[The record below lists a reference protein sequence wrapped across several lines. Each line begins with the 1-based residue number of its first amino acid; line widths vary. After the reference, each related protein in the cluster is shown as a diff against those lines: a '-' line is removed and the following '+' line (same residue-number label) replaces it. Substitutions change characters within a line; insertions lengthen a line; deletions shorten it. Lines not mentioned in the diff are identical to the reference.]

1 MSKKKNQA
9 LKKYLNDILGVNTD
23 FKKKLPT
30 IQSRKRK
37 NVCTILKN
45 LQYVNHRSIGMK
57 HDYRVD
63 MMDYDDP
70 FYSIIDSLLKLNFN
84 QEQQNII
91 NWWLYEK
98 FLPTGDSLNLLDKKT
113 EEEIP
118 TDTPEDIFEILKDL
132 EKNHE
137 N

>member
-9 LKKYLNDILGVNTD
+9 LKKYLDDILGVNTD

-30 IQSRKRK
+30 IESRKRK
-37 NVCTILKN
+37 KICILLKN
-45 LQYVNHRSIGMK
+45 LQFVNHRSIGLK
-57 HDYRVD
+57 HDYNMD
-63 MMDYDDP
+63 MVEYDDP
-70 FYSIIDSLLKLNFN
+70 FYNIIDSLLKLHFN

-98 FLPTGDSLNLLDKKT
+98 FLPTGDALNLLDKNT
-113 EEEIP
+113 EKEIP
-118 TDTPEDIFEILKDL
+118 TDTPEEIFEILKSL
-132 EKNHE
+132 EKKHE

>member
-37 NVCTILKN
+37 NICTILKS
-45 LQYVNHRSIGMK
+45 LQYVNHRAIGMK

-63 MMDYDDP
+63 MVEYDDP
-70 FYSIIDSLLKLNFN
+70 FYNIIDSFLKLYFN

>member
-9 LKKYLNDILGVNTD
+9 IKKYLDDILGVNTD

-37 NVCTILKN
+37 NICTLLKN
-45 LQYVNHRSIGMK
+45 LQYVNHRAIGMK

-63 MMDYDDP
+63 MVEYDDP
-70 FYSIIDSLLKLNFN
+70 FYNIIDSLLKLHFN

-98 FLPTGDSLNLLDKKT
+98 FL
-113 EEEIP
+113 
-118 TDTPEDIFEILKDL
+118 
-132 EKNHE
+132 
-137 N
+137 

>member
-9 LKKYLNDILGVNTD
+9 IKKYLDDILGVNTD

-45 LQYVNHRSIGMK
+45 LQYVNHRAIGMK

-63 MMDYDDP
+63 MIDYDDP
-70 FYSIIDSLLKLNFN
+70 FYNIIDSLLKLHFN

-98 FLPTGDSLNLLDKKT
+98 FLPTGDSLKLIDKKT
-113 EEEIP
+113 EETIP
-118 TDTPEDIFEILKDL
+118 TDTPEDIYEILKNL
-132 EKNHE
+132 ESE

>member
-9 LKKYLNDILGVNTD
+9 IKKYLDDILGVNTD

-37 NVCTILKN
+37 NICTLLKN
-45 LQYVNHRSIGMK
+45 LQYVNHRAIGMK

-63 MMDYDDP
+63 MVEYDDP
-70 FYSIIDSLLKLNFN
+70 FYNIIDSLLKLHFN

-98 FLPTGDSLNLLDKKT
+98 FLPTGDALNLVDKKT

-118 TDTPEDIFEILKDL
+118 TNTPEEIYEILKDL
-132 EKNHE
+132 EKEHE

>member
-9 LKKYLNDILGVNTD
+9 IKKYLDDILGVNTD

-30 IQSRKRK
+30 IQSKKRK
-37 NVCTILKN
+37 NICTILKN
-45 LQYVNHRSIGMK
+45 LQYVNHRAIGMK

-63 MMDYDDP
+63 MVEYDDP
-70 FYSIIDSLLKLNFN
+70 FYNIIDSLLKLYFN
-84 QEQQNII
+84 QEQQNLI

-98 FLPTGDSLNLLDKKT
+98 FLPTGDSLNLIDKKT

-118 TDTPEDIFEILKDL
+118 TNTPEEIYEILKNL
-132 EKNHE
+132 EKE
-137 N
+137 NEN